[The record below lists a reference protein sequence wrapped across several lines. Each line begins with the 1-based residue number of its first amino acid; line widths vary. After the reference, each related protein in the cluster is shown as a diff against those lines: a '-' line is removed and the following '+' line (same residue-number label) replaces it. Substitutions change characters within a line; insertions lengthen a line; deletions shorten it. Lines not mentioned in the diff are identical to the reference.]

1 MAYERALHAAFVLI
15 PNFYVFQIIH
25 VCKWPIS
32 SAKMTLLA
40 HFRVLDLFRAPKH
53 HRAMLYIFF
62 FYDYQI

>member
-1 MAYERALHAAFVLI
+1 MAYERALHAAFAVI
-15 PNFYVFQIIH
+15 PKKFFVH

-32 SAKMTLLA
+32 NAEMTILA

-62 FYDYQI
+62 YYDYQI